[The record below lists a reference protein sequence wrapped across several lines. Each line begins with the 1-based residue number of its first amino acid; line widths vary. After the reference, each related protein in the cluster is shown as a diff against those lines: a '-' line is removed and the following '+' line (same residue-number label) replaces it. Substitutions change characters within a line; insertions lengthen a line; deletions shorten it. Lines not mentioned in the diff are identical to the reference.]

1 METYS
6 RVGTPSTAM
15 STESVDRGLSR
26 INNRSKA
33 AAVLGTLA
41 AFGGGL
47 YAVGEIQFVSIAAI
61 AVGIGIRFG
70 SLWMGTRLIDGTD
83 SAAITA
89 QPTAGRYHHG
99 AVGIA
104 LVLAGVVALAGR
116 FLGGDVTVIGGVAV
130 AVAVVGFL
138 GLSVLLPD

>member
-1 METYS
+1 M
-6 RVGTPSTAM
+6 AM
-15 STESVDRGLSR
+15 SREPVDRGLSR

-61 AVGIGIRFG
+61 AVGIGIRFA
-70 SLWMGTRLIDGTD
+70 SLWFGVRLLDETD
-83 SAAITA
+83 SASITEQA
-89 QPTAGRYHHG
+89 TAGRYHHG

-104 LVLAGVVALAGR
+104 LIFAGVVALAGR
-116 FLGGDVTVIGGVAV
+116 YVGGAVTVIGGVAV

-138 GLSVLLPD
+138 GLSVVLPD